1 MKAQSNRRVI
11 RLFFPTLTLATVMMA
26 PAIPSQTAPA
36 HVLPDGEV
44 PPGLQAAR
52 AHMLEQP
59 ENMLVFR
66 NMDQLFETRVV
77 ARSGP
82 VRALPRVDTA
92 LPDFDFG
99 GAHLTE
105 DQWEDATFTNALL
118 VIRDGRIIHESYR
131 NNSTEATH
139 FISFSMAKSI
149 TSMLVGIAL
158 DKESDPFD

>member
-1 MKAQSNRRVI
+1 MKTQSNGRLI
-11 RLFFPTLTLATVMMA
+11 RPILPDTDLGGGDDGPGDTR
-26 PAIPSQTAPA
+26 PAQTAPA

-82 VRALPRVDTA
+82 VRALPRPIRRCLISTSRAPTLPKTNGKTPLLPTPYWSSAMGGSSTKAIVTTA
-92 LPDFDFG
+92 P
-99 GAHLTE
+99 
-105 DQWEDATFTNALL
+105 
-118 VIRDGRIIHESYR
+118 RPRISSR
-131 NNSTEATH
+131 FPWPSRSPRCWWASRSTR
-139 FISFSMAKSI
+139 
-149 TSMLVGIAL
+149 V
-158 DKESDPFD
+158 